1 MSARPPSAQLSSK
14 ILRSAIDQAPDAIV
28 IADASGRVLY
38 ANAAT
43 EPLVGRPAADLIG
56 RPFAVALPPG
66 HAASSYRSVTKALRE
81 GRAWSGL
88 KVVRRVDGMHLKVDL
103 AVAPV
108 RDVSGAVTHSLSIG
122 RIRRTRRLLSSE

>member
-1 MSARPPSAQLSSK
+1 MSARPLTARLSSK
-14 ILRSAIDQAPDAIV
+14 LLRSAIDQAPDAIV
-28 IADASGRVLY
+28 IADASGRILY

-66 HAASSYRSVTKALRE
+66 HAAASYRSVTNALRE

-88 KVVRRVDGMHLKVDL
+88 KVVRRADGLHVRVDL
-103 AVAPV
+103 AVSPV
-108 RDVSGAVTHSLSIG
+108 RDASGAVTHSLSIG
-122 RIRRTRRLLSSE
+122 RIRRTR